1 MSSDRVDARLCLA
14 ALAAGLLMGLG
25 LAVSQMTNPAK
36 VQNFLDVAGT
46 WDPSLL
52 FVLGAAV
59 LVTVAAFRF
68 VLRRSAPVF
77 DVKFFV
83 PAKTA
88 IDRPLILGAAIF
100 GVGWGLGGY
109 CPGPAIASLANLG
122 PNALLFL
129 ATMVAGILASRVF
142 SRS

>member
-1 MSSDRVDARLCLA
+1 MSSNKVDARLCLG

-36 VQNFLDVAGT
+36 VRNFLDVAGT
-46 WDPSLL
+46 WDASLL

-59 LVTVAAFRF
+59 LVTVTAFRF

-77 DVKFFV
+77 DAQFFL

-88 IDRPLILGAAIF
+88 TDRPLIVGAAIF

-109 CPGPAIASLANLG
+109 CPGPAIASLAGFG
-122 PNALLFL
+122 PDAALFV
-129 ATMVAGILASRVF
+129 ATMVAGMLAARILR
-142 SRS
+142 